1 MKTML
6 MVEFLD
12 MQIDQEFF
20 LSLLSRKI
28 LANSIQ
34 NYLIAIGIFI
44 VLKYFFR
51 LVFSQIVDKLEY
63 FAQKTSTKFDNYL
76 VELIAGIH
84 PRTYDYIAFYFGAK
98 TLSLS
103 VDIVHVLNA
112 ILTVLII
119 FQVILSCNDLAAY
132 LLKKVLHVDENTT
145 QQDDKTV
152 FDGLILLIKII
163 LWIIG
168 LLLLLANLG
177 VNVSS
182 LATSLGIG
190 GIAIALAVQNIL
202 GDIFSSFS
210 IYFDKPFAVGDFI
223 SIGSDT
229 GTVKKIGLKTTR
241 IQTLQGEELI
251 VGNKELTSTRIQN
264 FRRMD
269 ARRVVLHIGMTYSM
283 TVEQIARA
291 KEIVK
296 EAVAQI
302 EGARL
307 DRVHFFEF
315 GDFSLNLEIVYYHP
329 NPDYASYMDARE
341 KISFYLKE
349 KFDAE
354 GLEFAFPS
362 QTIYLEKS
370 AEV

>member
-1 MKTML
+1 MIL
-6 MVEFLD
+6 NED
-12 MQIDQEFF
+12 
-20 LSLLSRKI
+20 LLHI
-28 LANSIQ
+28 
-34 NYLIAIGIFI
+34 
-44 VLKYFFR
+44 
-51 LVFSQIVDKLEY
+51 
-63 FAQKTSTKFDNYL
+63 
-76 VELIAGIH
+76 
-84 PRTYDYIAFYFGAK
+84 
-98 TLSLS
+98 
-103 VDIVHVLNA
+103 LNA
-112 ILTVLII
+112 LLTALII
-119 FQVILSCNDLAAY
+119 FQIVLSCNDLAAY
-132 LLKKVLHVDENTT
+132 LLKKVLHVDENST

-168 LLLLLANLG
+168 LILLLANLG
-177 VNVSS
+177 VNITS

-190 GIAIALAVQNIL
+190 GIAIALAIQNIL

-223 SIGSDT
+223 MIGSDT

-241 IQTLQGEELI
+241 LQTLQGEELI

-269 ARRVVLHIGMTYSM
+269 VRRVVFHIGMTYSM
-283 TVEQIARA
+283 SAEQIHRA

-296 EAVAQI
+296 EAI
-302 EGARL
+302 EKVNGAKL

-329 NPDYASYMDARE
+329 NSDYADYMDSRE
-341 KISFYLKE
+341 KISFYIKE

-362 QTIYLEKS
+362 QTVYLEKG
-370 AEV
+370 

>member
-1 MKTML
+1 ML
-6 MVEFLD
+6 EFLD
-12 MQIDQEFF
+12 MQLDQEFF
-20 LSLLSRKI
+20 LGLLSKEVFS
-28 LANSIQ
+28 NSVQ

-44 VLKYFFR
+44 VLKYIFR
-51 LVFSQIVDKLEY
+51 FTFSQIIEKLEY
-63 FAQKTSTKFDNYL
+63 FAEKTSTKFDNYV

-84 PRTYDYIAFYFGAK
+84 PRTYDYIAFYIGAK
-98 TLSLS
+98 TLNLS
-103 VDIVHVLNA
+103 VDVVHILNA
-112 ILTVLII
+112 ILTALII
-119 FQVILSCNDLAAY
+119 FQVILSCNDLAVY
-132 LLKKVLHVDENTT
+132 LLKKVLHVDENST

-152 FDGLILLIKII
+152 FDGLILLIKIL
-163 LWIIG
+163 LWILG

-177 VNVSS
+177 VNITS

-190 GIAIALAVQNIL
+190 GIAIALAIQNIL
-202 GDIFSSFS
+202 SDIFSSFS

-223 SIGSDT
+223 SVGTDT

-251 VGNKELTSTRIQN
+251 IGNKELTSTRIQN

-269 ARRVVLHIGMTYSM
+269 VRRVVFHIGMTYDMS
-283 TVEQIARA
+283 VEQIERA
-291 KEIVK
+291 KVIVK
-296 EAVAQI
+296 ESVEQVA
-302 EGARL
+302 GARL

-329 NPDYASYMDARE
+329 NSDYADYMNGRE
-341 KISFYLKE
+341 KVSFYIKE

-370 AEV
+370 GGN